1 MENEKYWIDR
11 ANYLMYHRMEDAE
24 QAADEIAMLYQK
36 ASKWLIYEAG
46 KIFDKYQNKHGLTE
60 QEARR
65 LMSQMQNSFSIRE
78 LRILLE
84 QENKSKEI
92 LAQLDTPAYQFRID
106 RLQQIQNQLDIVM
119 NNVYRQ
125 EKAFAGDFFV
135 DFANECYYRQLYE
148 IQHNT
153 SYAFSFAHID
163 KKQIDKVVS
172 MPWSGK
178 HYSERLW
185 RNQKTLTKAI
195 KEELLID
202 LVTGRPENEAAK
214 IIANKFNQRVYES
227 RRLIRTESAFV
238 AGELNAL
245 AYEECDLKQ
254 YKYLA
259 TLDLRTSKI
268 CRELDGKIFFLK
280 DRQVGKNYPP
290 MHPWCRSTTIAFF
303 SKDELK
309 NLKRRAYNHETGKC
323 ELVPASMTYN
333 DWYKKY
339 VKGKQK
345 AETQEKAIKNKSS
358 DKEQYK
364 RYQEV
369 LGKDAPKSFT
379 NFQELKYNN
388 LDKWEFVKLDYKRR
402 NELLEHPE
410 LKLPNVES
418 AILPEPKFTKYLFD
432 ENSKKGYPKGKA
444 FISRL
449 GYSIDNWQELQSA
462 LKQGAMQYPARY
474 VENNGYGDKYMQKM
488 VLYGLKD
495 TPANVIVGWLKKPDG
510 TMNLTSAYIKEV
522 K

>member
-1 MENEKYWIDR
+1 
-11 ANYLMYHRMEDAE
+11 
-24 QAADEIAMLYQK
+24 
-36 ASKWLIYEAG
+36 
-46 KIFDKYQNKHGLTE
+46 
-60 QEARR
+60 
-65 LMSQMQNSFSIRE
+65 
-78 LRILLE
+78 
-84 QENKSKEI
+84 
-92 LAQLDTPAYQFRID
+92 
-106 RLQQIQNQLDIVM
+106 
-119 NNVYRQ
+119 
-125 EKAFAGDFFV
+125 
-135 DFANECYYRQLYE
+135 
-148 IQHNT
+148 
-153 SYAFSFAHID
+153 
-163 KKQIDKVVS
+163 
-172 MPWSGK
+172 
-178 HYSERLW
+178 
-185 RNQKTLTKAI
+185 
-195 KEELLID
+195 
-202 LVTGRPENEAAK
+202 
-214 IIANKFNQRVYES
+214 
-227 RRLIRTESAFV
+227 
-238 AGELNAL
+238 
-245 AYEECDLKQ
+245 
-254 YKYLA
+254 
-259 TLDLRTSKI
+259 
-268 CRELDGKIFFLK
+268 
-280 DRQVGKNYPP
+280 
-290 MHPWCRSTTIAFF
+290 
-303 SKDELK
+303 
-309 NLKRRAYNHETGKC
+309 
-323 ELVPASMTYN
+323 MTYN